1 MARKPAKD
9 PKKAADDAANRSKAK
24 KTADTVKAPGKASP
38 AVAAAKKN
46 PDTDQE
52 AKALFLQALPKIA
65 ELKAKLNTANA
76 NLRNAYKT
84 AKADGFHK
92 KDFDT
97 AFQMQGADGEKAK
110 KAAIARELTI
120 AKWLGC
126 DLGSQLDLFLED
138 ARVPAADRAYD
149 EGVSASM
156 KNEVAKPDYHPATE
170 QYRKYMEGYHAD
182 QERQLKKGI
191 TKLPE
196 AVEEDVKATAAKNT
210 KVAEQKGADAQE
222 FDGKGKPADPV
233 TSGVAMTRSQHE
245 AMKTGSKPH

>member
-9 PKKAADDAANRSKAK
+9 PKKAADDAANRSKNK
-24 KTADTVKAPGKASP
+24 KTSDTVKAPGKASP

-65 ELKAKLNTANA
+65 DLKAKLNTANA
-76 NLRNAYKT
+76 NLRNAYKA

-110 KAAIARELTI
+110 KAAMARELTI

-156 KNEVAKPDYHPATE
+156 KGLSLKCDYHPSTE
-170 QYRKYMEGYHAD
+170 QYRQFAAGFHED
-182 QERQLKKGI
+182 QEQRIKSGIKKLEPGLI
-191 TKLPE
+191 T
-196 AVEEDVKATAAKNT
+196 EDQ
-210 KVAEQKGADAQE
+210 KVAAN
-222 FDGKGKPADPV
+222 GKETPYKDRP
-233 TSGVAMTRSQHE
+233 TSGVAMTREEYKQHQTSDR
-245 AMKTGSKPH
+245 KH